1 MPRGSRHK
9 SSRHGLKDAK
19 ESSDSENDSTLRD
32 RKGKESGSRVMKD
45 SASSE
50 KRRFES
56 KDSKEFYGSEN
67 LEMEEHG
74 HSKRRKERYDEGTTD
89 RWNGGSDDELGV
101 PSKKSKTLVDSKSK
115 RRDESVGFQGDG
127 EEHKKSSG
135 KGEGRHRES
144 SRKEGRNGGGERE
157 RERERERE
165 KDRKGREGRS
175 DRGVASEDLRVEK
188 QVEKN
193 SENVLHS
200 PGLENHLEIRVRKRT
215 GSFDGDKH
223 KDDIGDVDNRQLS
236 SKNDTVK
243 DGRRKSEKYKEERNR
258 EKYREDVDRD
268 GKERNELVKDHISR
282 SNDRDLRDEKDAMDM
297 HHKRNKLQDS
307 DPDREVT
314 KAKREGD
321 IDAMRDQ
328 DHDRHHAYERD
339 HEQESRRR
347 RDRGR
352 DRDRD
357 RDHDRDS
364 RRHRSRSRA
373 RDRYS
378 DYECDVDRDGS
389 HFDDQYTKYVD
400 SRGRKRSPNDHDDSV
415 DARSKS
421 LKNSHHANDE
431 KKSLS
436 NDKVDSDAERGRS
449 QSRSRHGDISL
460 SSHRRKSSPSSHS
473 RVVTD
478 EYRHQDQE
486 DLRDRYPKKEER
498 SKSISTRDKGVLSV
512 VQEKGSKYTYSEKP
526 SEIEGGNATELLR
539 DRTLNSKNVDI
550 EESGRRHN
558 NSIDAKDLSSN
569 KDRHSWDIQGEKPV
583 MDDSSQVESY
593 YSKGS
598 QSNPSPFHPR
608 PAFRGGVDIPFDGSL
623 DDDGRLNSNSRFRRG
638 NDPNIGRV
646 HGNTWRGVPNW
657 TAPLPNGFIPFQHG
671 PPPHGSFQSLM
682 PQFPAPPMFGI
693 RPPLDINH
701 SGIHYRM
708 PDADRFSSHIHPLG
722 WQNMLDG
729 SSPSHLHGWDANNGI
744 FRDESHIY
752 NGAEWDENRQMVN
765 GRGWDSKAEMWKRQS
780 GSLKREIPSQF
791 QKDERSV
798 QDPVDDVSSKEIF
811 DENGDTVL
819 TKTSEIRPNIPP
831 AKESPNTP
839 ELLSETPAPLSR
851 SMDDNSKLSCSY
863 LSKLNISTELA
874 LPDLYQQCQRL
885 MDIEHCATADEETA
899 AYIVLEGGMR
909 AVSVSSNSA
918 QISLFRPNKN
928 SVFQH
933 AMDLYKK
940 QRTEMKEMQ
949 AISREMPSS
958 ERMLEEEQQGMQVV
972 SGGMAFSERKH
983 EEMGFNFN
991 NEEVKAPVSTVDAEM
1006 TQAPIKT
1013 TGVDNATEADAALGK
1028 LEDLAVEADAALGE
1042 PEDLASPA
1050 TREVKSLENS
1060 EESVPI
1066 TNSTE
1071 VDMMDSEQPANLDA
1085 EKDTIVIAND
1095 NTPVNNINESSN
1107 DDMKGIVNGKDS
1119 PRCDEFSNNNDMKG
1133 IENGKESPGCDELN
1147 KNENGKESPGCGVG
1161 NSCFD
1166 KAVSGP
1172 LSLAGGDEIGGESC
1186 EEGGLMGGG
1195 GVTIGSESLILSQQ
1209 IHHSPES
1216 TH

>member
-1 MPRGSRHK
+1 MDIRSGVRRGMMRERLIGGMGEATMSLVFLPK
-9 SSRHGLKDAK
+9 SQKRWWIRRAREGTRVWDFTGMAK
-19 ESSDSENDSTLRD
+19 NTRRVVERAREGTGSQAER
-32 RKGKESGSRVMKD
+32 RVGMVEGKGK
-45 SASSE
+45 
-50 KRRFES
+50 
-56 KDSKEFYGSEN
+56 
-67 LEMEEHG
+67 
-74 HSKRRKERYDEGTTD
+74 
-89 RWNGGSDDELGV
+89 
-101 PSKKSKTLVDSKSK
+101 
-115 RRDESVGFQGDG
+115 
-127 EEHKKSSG
+127 G
-135 KGEGRHRES
+135 KGRGR
-144 SRKEGRNGGGERE
+144 GR
-157 RERERERE
+157 
-165 KDRKGREGRS
+165 GRRIGK
-175 DRGVASEDLRVEK
+175 VEK
-188 QVEKN
+188 EEVTGGLQVKISVLKN
-193 SENVLHS
+193 KWKRTQTHIFRQSCLENVLHS

-243 DGRRKSEKYKEERNR
+243 DGRRKSEKYKDERNR

-268 GKERNELVKDHISR
+268 GKERHEQLVKDHISR

-297 HHKRNKLQDS
+297 HHKRNKPQDS

-357 RDHDRDS
+357 RDRDS

-378 DYECDVDRDGS
+378 DYECDVDRDGY

-449 QSRSRHGDISL
+449 QSRSRHGDVSL

-486 DLRDRYPKKEER
+486 DLRDRYPKKEDR

-526 SEIEGGNATELLR
+526 SEIEGGNATEMLR

-623 DDDGRLNSNSRFRRG
+623 DDDGRLNSNSHFRRG
-638 NDPNIGRV
+638 NDPNMGRV

-708 PDADRFSSHIHPLG
+708 PDADRFSSHMHPLG

-791 QKDERSV
+791 QKDERLV
-798 QDPVDDVSSKEIF
+798 QDPVDDVSSKEIC
-811 DENGDTVL
+811 DENADTVL
-819 TKTSEIRPNIPP
+819 TKTAEIRPNIPS

-863 LSKLNISTELA
+863 LSKLKISTELA

-949 AISREMPSS
+949 AISREMPFS
-958 ERMLEEEQQGMQVV
+958 ERMLVEEQGMQVV

-983 EEMGFNFN
+983 EEKGFNFN

-1013 TGVDNATEADAALGK
+1013 TGVDKAIEADAALGK

-1042 PEDLASPA
+1042 LEDLAVEADSALGELEDLASPA
-1050 TREVKSLENS
+1050 TREVKCLENS
-1060 EESVPI
+1060 EESVPT

-1071 VDMMDSEQPANLDA
+1071 VVMMDSEQQANLDA

-1107 DDMKGIVNGKDS
+1107 DDDMKGIVNGKDS
-1119 PRCDEFSNNNDMKG
+1119 PRCDELSNNNDIKG
-1133 IENGKESPGCDELN
+1133 IV
-1147 KNENGKESPGCGVG
+1147 NGKESPGCGVG

-1172 LSLAGGDEIGGESC
+1172 LSFAGGDEIGGESC

-1195 GVTIGSESLILSQQ
+1195 GGGGGVPIGSESLILSQ
-1209 IHHSPES
+1209 IRHSPES